1 MGNGAIIPHFEL
13 DVAGI
18 HARSAADLSVELS
31 LARQRVAEAE
41 RAQVEAQRAQVEAQ
55 RAQVEAQRAQVE
67 AQRAQAQL
75 QAEVD
80 ELSAAKK
87 ELWKEKTALAKE
99 NDLLLK
105 RLAMCV
111 RQLAEA
117 VGSDKQLKLAGEIS
131 NLQRQLDERN
141 RSLYGTSSE
150 RRLPSDGSKRPDKKK
165 KRKAPKR
172 SGSRRTNQKQLT
184 IESVHHKL
192 EPEQTE
198 AGCKGCQGDLVKMAG
213 QTEDSEEVDIHRVRY
228 VLKAHKR
235 QKYRCNGCGGI
246 ATAPGPKKLIAGGR
260 YSPAFAVQV
269 AVDKYSDALPLDRQV
284 HRMRREGLTVTS
296 QTLWDQLTY
305 LYLLLLPTLL
315 VLHDR
320 VLAAEVC
327 VADETPWRMM
337 DNKGGGTKRWWLWVL
352 SDGIGTYFQ
361 LVTSRGAAAA
371 RNLLHDFA
379 GMLVTDDYI
388 VYTALEKE
396 RTRKGGVQQI
406 LDEDGELVDRWT
418 PDFTLATCW
427 MHARRYFIKAEKYHV
442 EAGPVLDII
451 DELYQIE
458 DDAKAEVAARCEKSE
473 TEVSAKDA
481 YPWLLEARRR
491 LRDARSRD
499 CIAQLDDCRKALVR
513 LEGTALAEA
522 IDHLDRLW
530 SRLILFL
537 DDPRIPLDSGHA
549 EREIR
554 RPVVGRKNYQG
565 CRSEFGARVAALFF
579 SLISTA
585 KNLGLDPNAYL
596 LAAVNNALAEKGTVT
611 TPWDYADQLRTDAKR
626 TQDEAGED

>member
-1 MGNGAIIPHFEL
+1 MGNGATTPHFEL

-18 HARSAADLSVELS
+18 HARSAADLSLELS

-55 RAQVEAQRAQVE
+55 RAQAL
-67 AQRAQAQL
+67 L

-87 ELWKEKTALAKE
+87 ELWKEKTALANE

-105 RLAMCV
+105 RLAMYV
-111 RQLAEA
+111 SQLAEA

-184 IESVHHKL
+184 IESVHHEL

-284 HRMRREGLTVTS
+284 H
-296 QTLWDQLTY
+296 

-406 LDEDGELVDRWT
+406 LDEDGKLVDRWT

-442 EAGPVLDII
+442 EAGPPLDII
-451 DELYQIE
+451 AELYQIE
-458 DDAKAEVAARCEKSE
+458 EDAKDEVAARCEKSE
-473 TEVSAKDA
+473 SDVSAEEA
-481 YPWLLEARRR
+481 YPWLLEARER
-491 LRDARSRD
+491 LRKARSRD
-499 CIAQLDDCRKALVR
+499 CIAQLDVWRRAVVR
-513 LEGTALAEA
+513 LEDTALAEA
-522 IDHLDRLW
+522 VDHLDRTW

-554 RPVVGRKNYQG
+554 GPVVGRKNYQG

-611 TPWDYADQLRTDAKR
+611 TPWDYADQLRTDGKR